1 MKTLLMSIGRI
12 MAETGEPL
20 HRITY
25 VIRSRGIPAVAR
37 FGNAR
42 AFDREGVERIKA
54 ALAESRQR
62 RSGIPWTPYLFR
74 L

>member
-1 MKTLLMSIGRI
+1 MRALLSMGKI
-12 MAETGEPL
+12 MMETGEPL

-25 VIRSRGIPAVAR
+25 AIRSRGIPAVAR

-42 AFDREGVERIKA
+42 VFDREGVRRIKA

-62 RSGIPWTPYLFR
+62 GRGAR
-74 L
+74 QQKENQHA